1 MDVGR
6 EIRRRREAKGWS
18 QAKLAAAADMGVSG
32 VSQIE
37 TGTRNP
43 SAITLEKL
51 AGALGLEV
59 ADLFP
64 KAEEPLPFEEKQRRQ
79 SVYLSWLEFVN
90 RYADRWEEKIRR
102 GGLDRGALYEFRD
115 THYDLA
121 TTTNLLWQEELQGL
135 PDDKQDPDD
144 LIMSKVISRQ
154 LKLMTSVLEAAQGL
168 FQESEFARFKR
179 GRETTEEW
187 RQAANE

>member
-1 MDVGR
+1 MEVGR

-144 LIMSKVISRQ
+144 LIMSKVVSRQ
-154 LKLMTSVLEAAQGL
+154 LKLMTSVLEAAQRL
-168 FQESEFARFKR
+168 FQESEFARFKH